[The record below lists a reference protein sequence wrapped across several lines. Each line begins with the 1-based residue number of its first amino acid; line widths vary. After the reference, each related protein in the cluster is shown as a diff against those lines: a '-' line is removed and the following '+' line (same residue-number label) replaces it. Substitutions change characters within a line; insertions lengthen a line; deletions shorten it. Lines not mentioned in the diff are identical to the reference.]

1 MESVKSLSKKKISN
15 SSSCAQLSK
24 IKQENVAP
32 TEFESEIE
40 NAQEQMNSDFNL
52 NVDIEREHYESIF
65 RSQKIEIQQLREKL
79 KKNKMKMKKKR
90 SKNKNTFG
98 IGFERSA
105 IPMMFLSLTS
115 GEILSWNDSF
125 KEKFN
130 TAQNR
135 IKMGQTIFDIF
146 TEFDP
151 KELSKLSDS
160 PVGVGANLAMRFNG
174 KLVVLHVQQIEN
186 SECLCFVLM

>member
-1 MESVKSLSKKKISN
+1 V
-15 SSSCAQLSK
+15 
-24 IKQENVAP
+24 KQEKVAP
-32 TEFESEIE
+32 TEYPTAFDTIPEVS
-40 NAQEQMNSDFNL
+40 QEQRTNSDFNF
-52 NVDIEREHYESIF
+52 NVDIEREHYETVF

-90 SKNKNTFG
+90 SKNKNSFG

-115 GEILSWNDSF
+115 GEILSWNESF

-130 TAQNR
+130 TQQNR
-135 IKMGQTIFDIF
+135 IKMGQTIFEIF
-146 TEFDP
+146 TDFDS

-160 PVGVGANLAMRFNG
+160 PVGIGANLAMRFNG